1 METKPFYKT
10 SEFWLSIIAALGVL
24 ITSMADL
31 YPGRWA
37 AAATAIIIGLYSVAR
52 GVAKA
57 GVPPTP
63 PVTEPAPTGT
73 TVPTTT
79 PGGQPIAGGS
89 QELDVVQRARNINE
103 TVKVSKR

>member
-24 ITSMADL
+24 STSIADL

-37 AAATAIIIGLYSVAR
+37 AVATAIIVGLYSVAR

-57 GVPPTP
+57 GVPPA
-63 PVTEPAPTGT
+63 PVVVPAK
-73 TVPTTT
+73 
-79 PGGQPIAGGS
+79 PIAGGS
-89 QELDVVQRARNINE
+89 QELTQGERVVNRAKDIHEN
-103 TVKVSKR
+103 VKVSER